1 MTSVNAQT
9 VARQLKA
16 LANEEHATKAV
27 RYFKTGPGEYSEGD
41 QFLGIR
47 VPQIR
52 QLEKQLRGDLSTADM
67 GLLLQNEWHEIR
79 LFALIVMVNHYQRG
93 DDKAKKNIVTMF
105 FKLKKYVNNWDL
117 VDSSAQYISGAWHF
131 DKDRSRL
138 DKMINAQ
145 SLWDRRIAIMST
157 FYYIH
162 QNDLDDTFR
171 YAQLRLA
178 DDQDLMHKAT
188 GWMLRE
194 AGKRDQKRLLAF
206 IKKHSDAIPRTMLRY
221 AIEKLPD
228 AKRKHILAST
238 KKI

>member
-1 MTSVNAQT
+1 MASVNAAAAT
-9 VARQLKA
+9 RQLKA
-16 LANEEHATKAV
+16 LANKEHAAKAV

-52 QLEKQLRGDLSTADM
+52 QLEKQLRGALSISDM

-79 LFALIVMVNHYQRG
+79 LFALIAMVNHYQRG
-93 DDKAKKNIVTMF
+93 DEKTKKTIVTTF
-105 FKLKKYVNNWDL
+105 FKLKKHINNWDL
-117 VDSSAQYISGAWHF
+117 VDSSAHYISGAWHY

-138 DKMINAQ
+138 DKMINAK
-145 SLWDRRIAIMST
+145 SLWDRRIAMMST

-171 YAQLRLA
+171 YAQLRLD

-194 AGKRDQKRLLAF
+194 AGKRNQKRLLAF
-206 IKKHSDAIPRTMLRY
+206 IKKNSATMPRTMLRY
-221 AIEKLPD
+221 AIEKLPEARRKQILVST
-228 AKRKHILAST
+228 AKK
-238 KKI
+238 